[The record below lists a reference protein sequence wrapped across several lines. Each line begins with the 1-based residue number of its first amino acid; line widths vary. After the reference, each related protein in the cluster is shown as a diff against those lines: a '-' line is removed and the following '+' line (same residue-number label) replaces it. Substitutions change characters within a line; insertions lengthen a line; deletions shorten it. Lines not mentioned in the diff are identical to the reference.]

1 MSKAPVQASA
11 KPRIPVCVRV
21 KGKRT
26 EPQEFAGVDAAN
38 RALSFGLGP
47 SVLKRIRVAIR
58 DGETVEAEVSGK
70 TFVFAAKH

>member
-1 MSKAPVQASA
+1 MSKAPEQASV
-11 KPRIPVCVRV
+11 KPRVPVSVRV
-21 KGKRT
+21 KGQRA

-38 RALSFGLGP
+38 RALAVGLGP

-70 TFVFAAKH
+70 TFVFAPSV